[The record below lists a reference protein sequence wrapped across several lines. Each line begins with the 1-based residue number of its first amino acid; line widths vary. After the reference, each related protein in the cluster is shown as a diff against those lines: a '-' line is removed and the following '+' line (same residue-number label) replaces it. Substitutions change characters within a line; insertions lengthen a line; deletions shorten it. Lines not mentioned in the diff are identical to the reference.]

1 MSTTYWVEM
10 SLLVSGSPDAD
21 LVAFVEELASVLDK
35 DHDGEVMYTFA
46 SKTGHL
52 TLALSTVSDAD
63 TMQVCG
69 HVATTVRSAA
79 HGMGA
84 HTPGWPQAPVTLSDF
99 TGFSIKSLDRETV
112 PC

>member
-10 SLLVSGSPDAD
+10 SLLVSGSPDAN
-21 LVAFVEELASVLDK
+21 LVEFVEDFATTLD
-35 DHDGEVMYTFA
+35 DEHDGEVMYTFA
-46 SKTGHL
+46 SKTGDL
-52 TLALSTVSDAD
+52 TLTVSIVSDED
-63 TMQVCG
+63 TAQVCAKVVG
-69 HVATTVRSAA
+69 TVRSAA

-99 TGFSIKSLDRETV
+99 TGFSIKSLDRATV